1 MHITCEIWKG
11 TDEANGGFVTYQLE
25 ADAGDMVLDA
35 LETIYHEFDPAL
47 SYRYACGI
55 ARCGECAMVVN
66 GVPYL
71 ACEKKV
77 EPFMRIEPLQRLPR
91 IKDTV
96 IDRRKVFDHIDRLLP
111 QACDIEDMV
120 RNLQMIDDATAKEDI
135 ENSIRLTN
143 CYECMICQSMCPRYL
158 EDGTDFPG
166 PLGLLILM
174 QMRENPAQK
183 PFGKEW
189 EAMLSAS
196 CLSCGKC
203 MRYCPAEKKPLRLAL
218 ELLDRSPKTAVRY
231 FYDGN
236 GEQHIQEVAD
246 YV

>member
-1 MHITCEIWKG
+1 MRITCEIWKG
-11 TDEANGGFVTYQLE
+11 TDETDGGFVTYEFE
-25 ADAGDMVLDA
+25 ADPGDMVLDA
-35 LETIYHEFDPAL
+35 LETIYHEFDPTL

-55 ARCGECAMVVN
+55 ARCGECAMMIN

-77 EPFMRIEPLQRLPR
+77 EPFMRIEPLRHLPL

-96 IDRRKVFDHIDRLLP
+96 IDRRKVFDHIQDLLP
-111 QACDIEDMV
+111 EACDVEEITQS
-120 RNLQMIDDATAKEDI
+120 LQKIDEKTAKEKI

-143 CYECMICQSMCPRYL
+143 CYECMICQAMCPRYR
-158 EDGTDFPG
+158 EDGEDFPG

-174 QMRENPAQK
+174 QMRENPAQRA
-183 PFGKEW
+183 FAKEW
-189 EAMLSAS
+189 ETMLSAS

-218 ELLDRSPKTAVRY
+218 DLLECAPGTAVRY
-231 FYDGN
+231 TCAGHGDV
-236 GEQHIQEVAD
+236 QIQEVAD

>member
-1 MHITCEIWKG
+1 MRITCEIWKG
-11 TDEANGGFVTYQLE
+11 TDEADGGFVTYE
-25 ADAGDMVLDA
+25 FETDPGNMVLDA
-35 LETIYHEFDPAL
+35 LETIYHEFDPTL

-55 ARCGECAMVVN
+55 ARCGECAMMVN

-77 EPFMRIEPLQRLPR
+77 EPFMRIEPLRRLPL

-96 IDRRKVFDHIDRLLP
+96 IDRRKVFDHIQDLLP
-111 QACDIEDMV
+111 EARDVEEIAQS
-120 RNLQMIDDATAKEDI
+120 LQKIDEKTAKEKI

-143 CYECMICQSMCPRYL
+143 CYECMICQAMCPRYR
-158 EDGTDFPG
+158 EDGEDFPG

-174 QMRENPAQK
+174 QMRENPAQRA
-183 PFGKEW
+183 FSKEW
-189 EAMLSAS
+189 ETMLSAS

-218 ELLDRSPKTAVRY
+218 DLLERAPGTAVRY
-231 FYDGN
+231 TCGGYRDAR
-236 GEQHIQEVAD
+236 IQEVAD